1 MNNGEYLSYDVERF
15 LTKLFQKELLLAGQT
30 EMLKQDLAAS
40 YDYNLEA
47 LYHCVDDCNFN
58 FIDTSN
64 LKRFLVKCSIYPSDA
79 LLISIIRRMDLD
91 ADARLNYKEFED
103 GVRPIE
109 NFTKGSIVEMKKA
122 YKSSSITTSLKKSG
136 SSQKMRPQTAAVPRT
151 NYKEIILANTTS

>member
-1 MNNGEYLSYDVERF
+1 
-15 LTKLFQKELLLAGQT
+15 
-30 EMLKQDLAAS
+30 MLKQDLASA

-64 LKRFLVKCSIYPSDA
+64 LKRFLVKCSIYPNDA

-91 ADARLNYKEFED
+91 ADARLSIKEFED

-109 NFTKGSIVEMKKA
+109 NFTKGSVQEMKKA
-122 YKSSSITTSLKKSG
+122 YKNNSSTLTTSLKKSG
-136 SSQKMRPQTAAVPRT
+136 SQQKFRPQTAAVPRT
-151 NYKEIILANTTS
+151 NYKEII

>member
-1 MNNGEYLSYDVERF
+1 
-15 LTKLFQKELLLAGQT
+15 
-30 EMLKQDLAAS
+30 MLKQDLASA

-64 LKRFLVKCSIYPSDA
+64 LKRFLVKCSIYPNDA

-91 ADARLNYKEFED
+91 ADARLSIKEFED

-109 NFTKGSIVEMKKA
+109 NLTKGSVQEMKKA
-122 YKSSSITTSLKKSG
+122 YKNNSSTLTTSLKKSG
-136 SSQKMRPQTAAVPRT
+136 SQQKFRPQTAAVPRT
-151 NYKEIILANTTS
+151 NYKEII